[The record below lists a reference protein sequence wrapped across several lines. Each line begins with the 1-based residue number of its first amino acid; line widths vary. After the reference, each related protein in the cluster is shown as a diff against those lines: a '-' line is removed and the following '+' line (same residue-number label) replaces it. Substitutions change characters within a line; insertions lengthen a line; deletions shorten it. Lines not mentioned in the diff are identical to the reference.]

1 MGVPALDRSAF
12 HPKLTSLSPSV
23 ATMAKTEVT
32 PHPGQPGHDPLA
44 DALGP
49 SPFERFIQEN
59 KVVLGVG
66 LAAVLIGVSGAIYYS
81 GAREAASL
89 EAAQAFSAAS
99 TVSDFDALI
108 ARDPAAEMAANALL
122 RKAVLLEDEGKVD
135 DARAALVD
143 LRTNHPGHPLVDQ
156 ASIAL
161 ARLAANADKLDEA
174 RDFLSEIPTSSDLA
188 ALAQLQLG
196 DLAYRQGDL
205 AKAKT
210 IYEPIQANYPIN
222 PWSQQVASRLQTV
235 KLDEARAK
243 IPAPPVAAKPA
254 ATPAAKP
261 APVTAPV
268 PAPASVI
275 APAPAPVPA
284 AAAVSQPV
292 APKPAP
298 APAPAAQPKK

>member
-1 MGVPALDRSAF
+1 
-12 HPKLTSLSPSV
+12 
-23 ATMAKTEVT
+23 MAKTEVT

-59 KVVLGVG
+59 MVLLGVG

-81 GAREAASL
+81 GAREAANL

-108 ARDPAAEMAANALL
+108 ARDPAAELAANALL

-161 ARLAANADKLDEA
+161 ARLAANANKLDEA
-174 RDFLSEIPTSSDLA
+174 RDFLSEIPSSSDLA

-205 AKAKT
+205 AKAKA

-222 PWSQQVASRLQTV
+222 PWAQQVANRLQTV

-243 IPAPPVAAKPA
+243 TPAPPVAAKPA
-254 ATPAAKP
+254 AAPAKP
-261 APVTAPV
+261 A
-268 PAPASVI
+268 S
-275 APAPAPVPA
+275 APAPAPATVAAPA
-284 AAAVSQPV
+284 AAPAPAPAAAVSQPV

-298 APAPAAQPKK
+298 APAAQPKK

>member
-1 MGVPALDRSAF
+1 
-12 HPKLTSLSPSV
+12 
-23 ATMAKTEVT
+23 MAKTEVT

-81 GAREAASL
+81 GAREAANL
-89 EAAQAFSAAS
+89 EAAQAFSAA
-99 TVSDFDALI
+99 TTISDFDALI
-108 ARDPAAEMAANALL
+108 ARDPAAELAANALL

-161 ARLAANADKLDEA
+161 ARLAANANKLDEA
-174 RDFLSEIPTSSDLA
+174 QDFLSEIPSSSDLA

-205 AKAKT
+205 AKAKA

-222 PWSQQVASRLQTV
+222 PWSQQVTNRLQTV

-254 ATPAAKP
+254 AAAAAKPTPAA
-261 APVTAPV
+261 
-268 PAPASVI
+268 
-275 APAPAPVPA
+275 APAPATVAAPAPAPA

-292 APKPAP
+292 APKPDP